1 MEERIVIPF
10 APILV
15 ESTRSIGYLFEAAVA
30 DIVDNSI
37 SAGATEVRIGFMSK
51 EPRWLC
57 IEDNGCGMAADE
69 IENAMRYGSQDPHD
83 TRDKNDLGRFGLGL
97 KMASLSQ
104 CRKLTVM
111 SKKDGKTVAASWD
124 LDYIKLKKSWALKM
138 YSEEEMENLPGF
150 FYLTGLEH
158 GTVVL
163 WQDFDRLEDASAN
176 AQKSFDEKIEL
187 TRKHLSLVFH
197 RFWEMKTPKKDLPC
211 ILTVIRFNRWIL
223 SSRGILP
230 HSR

>member
-97 KMASLSQ
+97 LY
-104 CRKLTVM
+104 V
-111 SKKDGKTVAASWD
+111 
-124 LDYIKLKKSWALKM
+124 
-138 YSEEEMENLPGF
+138 
-150 FYLTGLEH
+150 YL
-158 GTVVL
+158 
-163 WQDFDRLEDASAN
+163 FSAVN
-176 AQKSFDEKIEL
+176 
-187 TRKHLSLVFH
+187 
-197 RFWEMKTPKKDLPC
+197 
-211 ILTVIRFNRWIL
+211 
-223 SSRGILP
+223 
-230 HSR
+230 

>member
-1 MEERIVIPF
+1 MEERLVIPF

-69 IENAMRYGSQDPHD
+69 IENAMRYGSQDPRD
-83 TRDKNDLGRFGLGL
+83 ARDKNDLGRFGLGL

-111 SKKDGKTVAASWD
+111 TLPIPAAFAKSMLITLQRSKKIW
-124 LDYIKLKKSWALKM
+124 
-138 YSEEEMENLPGF
+138 
-150 FYLTGLEH
+150 
-158 GTVVL
+158 
-163 WQDFDRLEDASAN
+163 
-176 AQKSFDEKIEL
+176 
-187 TRKHLSLVFH
+187 
-197 RFWEMKTPKKDLPC
+197 
-211 ILTVIRFNRWIL
+211 WIFA
-223 SSRGILP
+223 
-230 HSR
+230 

>member
-1 MEERIVIPF
+1 MD
-10 APILV
+10 
-15 ESTRSIGYLFEAAVA
+15 A
-30 DIVDNSI
+30 D
-37 SAGATEVRIGFMSK
+37 K
-51 EPRWLC
+51 
-57 IEDNGCGMAADE
+57 
-69 IENAMRYGSQDPHD
+69 IENAMRYGSQDPHEA
-83 TRDKNDLGRFGLGL
+83 RAKNDLGRFGLGL

-124 LDYIKLKKSWALKM
+124 LDYIKLKKSWALKV
-138 YSEEEMENLPGF
+138 YSEDEMENLPGF
-150 FYLTGLEH
+150 FYLNGLEH

-197 RFWEMKTPKKDLPC
+197 RFLGDENPQKRLALYFNGDPVQPMDPFLTRHPSCLLYTSHHGQVDCRLLPALARTKC
-211 ILTVIRFNRWIL
+211 PNHTSKSQCRNTIGLVRSWQD
-223 SSRGILP
+223 
-230 HSR
+230 